1 MRDSTNIMMIL
12 EYIPGS
18 SFLEGIL
25 NWPRFNEN
33 EVKRVVMQL
42 LEALRFCHS
51 KSIIHRVSILSVY
64 RLSSFQPRPQASCL
78 FAIFRLL
85 IFIILE
91 MRGLVYY

>member
-64 RLSSFQPRPQASCL
+64 RLSSRSQASCL